1 MAQGIIARVAR
12 FEFIEEYR
20 RARDEKIRVVLYFI
34 FVSGCSYFY
43 CAFDSSTQLLL
54 TLLSRNPPSE

>member
-20 RARDEKIRVVLYFI
+20 RPRDEKIRVVMYFI

-43 CAFDSSTQLLL
+43 CAFDI
-54 TLLSRNPPSE
+54 LS